1 MPAVKRSPGR
11 ADLKNNVRRIY
22 SRPSKVFDNGMCV
35 NLKAKLLLA
44 VIGGVVIG
52 GFGVGL
58 AWATAKPPAYMVVE
72 YEITDDAGSEE
83 FIKGDAKISSPRI
96 FLARHAKGVSLSGEP
111 PKWIGILQFP
121 SVQDALAFDSSPE
134 FTALKPIR
142 DKSTK
147 WRSFVVKGLGN

>member
-1 MPAVKRSPGR
+1 MYM
-11 ADLKNNVRRIY
+11 N
-22 SRPSKVFDNGMCV
+22 SKMQ
-35 NLKAKLLLA
+35 LLLA
-44 VIGGVVIG
+44 VVGGVVIG
-52 GFGVGL
+52 AFGVGL
-58 AWATAKPPAYMVVE
+58 AWAKAKPPAYMVVE
-72 YEITDDAGSEE
+72 YEITDDAGFDE
-83 FIKGDAKISSPRI
+83 FIKGDEKIQSPRI

-121 SVQDALAFDSSPE
+121 SVEDALAFDSSPE